1 MLSTGAAA
9 NASAGFAPAGGITNL
24 ETLMQTCVGRWGEGR
39 RAAVGSVSLGTSATS
54 PYPLPFPPI
63 SYLSA
68 SFQLT
73 ATSQALPFLSAA
85 TPAATLSLASY
96 AIVSDTPVASPSI
109 VRQSFVG
116 GALNLSWTP
125 LPYTYAGLPAPPAS
139 VTVELRLRS
148 YSVSSGVRLWEGGA
162 PAPH

>member
-1 MLSTGAAA
+1 MGD
-9 NASAGFAPAGGITNL
+9 GG
-24 ETLMQTCVGRWGEGR
+24 RGE
-39 RAAVGSVSLGTSATS
+39 AAVGSVILGTSATS

-116 GALNLSWTP
+116 GTLNLSWTP

-148 YSVSSGVRLWEGGA
+148 YSVSGGARLREGGLLRLCSVTRHTD
-162 PAPH
+162 PAPPTHNQRE